1 MVAPLACGYVATA
14 TRAPATQPSQQALRL
29 QPIGIQ
35 LSVHFKGM
43 LASLRASVHSFKT
56 PAVGSVRQTSHVFH
70 TGVKR
75 RRASPNEAF

>member
-1 MVAPLACGYVATA
+1 MVATLACGYVTTA
-14 TRAPATQPSQQALRL
+14 TRAPVTQPSQQALRL

-56 PAVGSVRQTSHVFH
+56 PADGSVRKTSHVFG

-75 RRASPNEAF
+75 QRASPVEAN